1 MSDFVGE
8 REILEAAEKGGGQRS
23 ASIELKAGAMLTRSE
38 FERRYWAHPNLKKA
52 ELVDGIV
59 RMPSPV
65 RYVQH
70 ARPHSVLLGRLMA
83 YAESTPGVGMVSNAS
98 VRLDSRTEVQPDALL
113 RIETAELGQSVI
125 DSDGYIAGAP
135 ELVAEVSASSARFD
149 LHEKLEAYLRNG
161 VREYIVWQTLARRID
176 WFERDEGAFR
186 PLPANSAGV
195 VCSRVFPGLR
205 LAPGAMIAEDEARA
219 VAAAQAGQG
228 SAAHLDFVGRLGGRP
243 VAPAESPTS

>member
-8 REILEAAEKGGGQRS
+8 PKVAAVVEKGGRKPLDS
-23 ASIELKAGAMLTRSE
+23 TELRAGARLTRSE
-38 FERRYWAHPNLKKA
+38 FERRYCAHPNLKKA

-65 RYVQH
+65 RYIQH
-70 ARPHSVLLGRLMA
+70 AKPHTALLQHLMA
-83 YAESTPGVGMVSNAS
+83 YAQRTPGVGAVSNAS

-113 RIETAELGQSVI
+113 RIESAELGQSVV
-125 DSDGYIAGAP
+125 DAEGYVQGAP

-149 LHEKLEAYLRNG
+149 LHEKLDAYLRNG
-161 VREYIVWQTLARRID
+161 VREYIVWQTLARRVD
-176 WFERDEGAFR
+176 WFESVEGAFR

-195 VCSRVFPGLR
+195 VCSRVFLGLR

-219 VAAAQAGQG
+219 LAASRAGLG
-228 SAAHLDFVGRLGGRP
+228 SAAHCEFLARLS
-243 VAPAESPTS
+243 E

>member
-1 MSDFVGE
+1 MSDFMGE
-8 REILEAAEKGGGQRS
+8 SKIPEAAEKGGGQRS

-70 ARPHSVLLGRLMA
+70 ARPHSVLLSHLMA
-83 YAESTPGVGMVSNAS
+83 YANDTPGVGMVSNAS

-113 RIETAELGQSVI
+113 RIESAQLGQSVI
-125 DSDGYIAGAP
+125 DSDGYITGAP
-135 ELVAEVSASSARFD
+135 ELVAEVSAASARFD

-161 VREYIVWQTLARRID
+161 VHEYIVWQTLARRID
-176 WFERDEGAFR
+176 WFERVEGAFR
-186 PLPANSAGV
+186 PLPATSAGV

-219 VAAAQAGQG
+219 LATVQAGLG
-228 SAAHLDFVGRLGGRP
+228 SAAHLNFVARLGGRP
-243 VAPAESPTS
+243 VAPAKSPTS